1 MTKFELKVK
10 RMRTKLGLVLAI
22 SLVISA
28 CSKDSYNTKP
38 NLTFTS
44 VNNTAFGNGND
55 IIFSITFTDKEGDL
69 QDSVWIQKISRTNG
83 CTNFFDRA
91 KIPTFTATPNL
102 KGVLEI
108 GYSVG
113 TNSSSLYPILPACPA
128 NKNDT
133 CYFKFWARDLAKN
146 VSDTVISP
154 DIIIFK

>member
-1 MTKFELKVK
+1 MK
-10 RMRTKLGLVLAI
+10 I
-22 SLVISA
+22 
-28 CSKDSYNTKP
+28 
-38 NLTFTS
+38 
-44 VNNTAFGNGND
+44 
-55 IIFSITFTDKEGDL
+55 ITFLIDAKFQSTALEG
-69 QDSVWIQKISRTNG
+69 K
-83 CTNFFDRA
+83 
-91 KIPTFTATPNL
+91 TPNL

>member
-1 MTKFELKVK
+1 
-10 RMRTKLGLVLAI
+10 MRTKLGLVLAI
-22 SLVISA
+22 SLVFSA

-44 VNNTAFGNGND
+44 VNNTAFSNGSEM
-55 IIFSITFTDKEGDL
+55 IFKITFTDKEGDL
-69 QDSVWIQKISRTNG
+69 QDSIWIQKITKTNG
-83 CTNFFDRA
+83 CINFSDRS
-91 KIPTFTATPNL
+91 KIPNFTATPNL

-113 TNSSSLYPILPACPA
+113 ANLTSLYPILPACPG

-154 DIIIFK
+154 DIIIYK